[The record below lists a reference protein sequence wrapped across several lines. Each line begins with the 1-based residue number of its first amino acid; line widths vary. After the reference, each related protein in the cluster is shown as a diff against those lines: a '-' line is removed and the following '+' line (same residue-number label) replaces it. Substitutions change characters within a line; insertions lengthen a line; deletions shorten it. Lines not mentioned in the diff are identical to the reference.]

1 MANLETLRPFIT
13 DQDYLDRLYDMGIF
27 EKKLDVWAYCV
38 AYALGKG
45 LSPAENRG
53 SQMGSDLVH
62 LDHEMLETLIVAV
75 QAKSE
80 ERPLDDNVLLNDLS
94 AYASAGIA
102 DIRRQ
107 TEGKSRT
114 EIYEFL
120 LGQLVRSL

>member
-1 MANLETLRPFIT
+1 MANLETLRPSID
-13 DQDYLDRLYDMGIF
+13 DQDYLDKLYDMEIF

-45 LSPAENRG
+45 LPPAENRG

-62 LDHEMLETLIVAV
+62 LDRDMLDTLIVAILS
-75 QAKSE
+75 KGDEKLS
-80 ERPLDDNVLLNDLS
+80 DNELLNTLS

-107 TEGKSRT
+107 TKGKTRT

-120 LGQLVRSL
+120 LGQTKA

>member
-1 MANLETLRPFIT
+1 MANLETLRPSIT
-13 DQDYLDRLYDMGIF
+13 DQDYLDKLYDMGIF

-45 LSPAENRG
+45 LAPAENRG

-80 ERPLDDNVLLNDLS
+80 ERMTDTALLNELS

-102 DIRRQ
+102 DIRQQ
-107 TEGKSRT
+107 TENKSRT
-114 EIYEFL
+114 EIYELL
-120 LGQLVRSL
+120 LGQVKA

>member
-1 MANLETLRPFIT
+1 MANLETLRPSIT
-13 DQDYLDRLYDMGIF
+13 DQDYLDKLYDMGIF

-38 AYALGKG
+38 AYALGKE
-45 LSPAENRG
+45 LAPAKNRG

-62 LDHEMLETLIVAV
+62 LDHEMLETLSVAV

-80 ERPLDDNVLLNDLS
+80 ERLTDNALLNELS

-102 DIRRQ
+102 NIRQQ

-114 EIYEFL
+114 EVYELL
-120 LGQLVRSL
+120 LGQIDV

>member
-1 MANLETLRPFIT
+1 VANLETLRPSIT
-13 DQDYLDRLYDMGIF
+13 DQDYLDKLYDMGVF

-45 LSPAENRG
+45 LAPAKNRG

-62 LDHEMLETLIVAV
+62 LDHEMVETLIVAV
-75 QAKSE
+75 QARSE
-80 ERPLDDNVLLNDLS
+80 ERMTDDALLNELS

-107 TEGKSRT
+107 AEGKSKT
-114 EIYEFL
+114 ETYELL
-120 LGQLVRSL
+120 LGQIEV

>member
-1 MANLETLRPFIT
+1 MANIETLRPSIT
-13 DQDYLDRLYDMGIF
+13 DQDYLDKLYDMGIF

-45 LSPAENRG
+45 LALAENRG

-75 QAKSE
+75 QAKRE
-80 ERPLDDNVLLNDLS
+80 EKMADDALLNELS

-102 DIRRQ
+102 EIRRQ
-107 TEGKSRT
+107 TESKSRT
-114 EIYEFL
+114 ELYEFL
-120 LGQLVRSL
+120 LGQIEG

>member
-1 MANLETLRPFIT
+1 MANLETQRPSIT

-45 LSPAENRG
+45 LDPAENRG

-80 ERPLDDNVLLNDLS
+80 EKMTDDILLNTLS

-102 DIRRQ
+102 EIRRQ
-107 TEGKSRT
+107 TESKSRT
-114 EIYEFL
+114 ELYEFL
-120 LGQLVRSL
+120 LGQIAA

>member
-1 MANLETLRPFIT
+1 MANLETLRPSIT
-13 DQDYLDRLYDMGIF
+13 DQDYLDRLYNMGIF

-45 LSPAENRG
+45 LASAENRG

-62 LDHEMLETLIVAV
+62 LDHEMLETLVVAV

-102 DIRRQ
+102 NIRRR
-107 TEGKSRT
+107 TGNKSRT

-120 LGQLVRSL
+120 LGQVKG

>member
-1 MANLETLRPFIT
+1 MANLETLRPSIT

-38 AYALGKG
+38 AYALGKE
-45 LSPAENRG
+45 LAPAENRG

-80 ERPLDDNVLLNDLS
+80 ERMTDTALLNKLS

-102 DIRRQ
+102 EIRQQ
-107 TEGKSRT
+107 TESESRT
-114 EIYEFL
+114 GLYEFL
-120 LGQLVRSL
+120 LGQIKS

>member
-1 MANLETLRPFIT
+1 MANLETLRPSIT
-13 DQDYLDRLYDMGIF
+13 DQDYLDKLYDMGIF

-45 LSPAENRG
+45 LAPAENRG

-62 LDHEMLETLIVAV
+62 LDHEMLETFTVAV

-80 ERPLDDNVLLNDLS
+80 ERMTDDALLNMLS

-102 DIRRQ
+102 EIRRRA
-107 TEGKSRT
+107 EGKSKT
-114 EIYEFL
+114 EIYELL
-120 LGQLVRSL
+120 LGQIEV